1 MSFDPIDHDFERGLH
16 NRRSVLGDEWVDRS
30 LDKANSFNADFQNL
44 ITRFAWNEIWGRPGL
59 DHKTRRAI
67 VLSITIA
74 LGRWEEFELHVR
86 AALLGPDDSRLTPD
100 EIKEILMQS
109 AIYAGVPA
117 ANTAFTHT
125 LAILREVGEQIGYA
139 LAPAA
144 PASAAHSGSGREGR
158 TASTPA
164 LHYSVREPRNGK
176 APRHT
181 VVLSHALGCDL
192 TMWDALANQL
202 ALENRVI
209 AYDHRGH
216 GSSDAPD
223 APYTMADL
231 ADDAARLLQEL
242 NTELDTGP
250 VVWVGL
256 SMGGMVG
263 QELALR
269 HPALVRAL
277 VLANTTSA
285 YPDAARA
292 VWEQRIATVRAG
304 GIEAVADAVMGR
316 YFHDAFRAQKPATVA
331 RYRRRLVA
339 TDAIGYVGCCNAV
352 GNVDTTARLG
362 QIAVPVLVIAGEL
375 DQGTPVAMAE
385 TLAQTIPGARLEV
398 LKDASHLSAA
408 EQPEAFAA
416 SVTRFVAGLS

>member
-1 MSFDPIDHDFERGLH
+1 MSFDPLDHDFERGLQ
-16 NRRSVLGDEWVDRS
+16 NRRNVLGDAWVDRS
-30 LDKANSFNADFQNL
+30 LDKATGFNADFQNF

-86 AALLGPDDSRLTPD
+86 AALLGDEGSRLTPD

-117 ANTAFTHT
+117 ANTAFTHAQ
-125 LAILREVGEQIGYA
+125 AILREVGPQIGYE
-139 LAPAA
+139 LEPAA
-144 PASAAHSGSGREGR
+144 PAAAVHAGNGREGR
-158 TASTPA
+158 TASAPI

-192 TMWDALANQL
+192 TMWDDLANAL
-202 ALENRVI
+202 ALEHRVI

-223 APYTMADL
+223 APYAMADL
-231 ADDAARLLQEL
+231 ADDAARLLR
-242 NTELDTGP
+242 ELDTGP

-269 HPALVRAL
+269 HPSLVRAL
-277 VLANTTSA
+277 VLANTTSG
-285 YPDAARA
+285 YPEAARA
-292 VWEQRIATVRAG
+292 AWEQRIETVRSS
-304 GIEAVADAVMGR
+304 GIEAIADAVMGR
-316 YFHDAFRAQKPATVA
+316 YFHDAFRAQKAATVA
-331 RYRRRLVA
+331 RFRRRLVT
-339 TDAIGYVGCCNAV
+339 TDAVGYVGCCEAV
-352 GNVDTTARLG
+352 GKVDTGSRLG
-362 QIAVPVLVIAGEL
+362 QIGVPTLVIAGGL
-375 DQGTPVAMAE
+375 DQGTPVAMAQA
-385 TLAQTIPGARLEV
+385 LADGIPGAKLAV
-398 LKDASHLSAA
+398 LNEASHLSAV

-416 SVTRFVAGLS
+416 SVAAFVATL

>member
-1 MSFDPIDHDFERGLH
+1 MSFDPIDHDFERGLQ
-16 NRRSVLGDEWVDRS
+16 NRRNVLGDAWVDRS
-30 LDKANSFNADFQNL
+30 LDKATGFNADFQNL

-86 AALLGPDDSRLTPD
+86 AALLGDEGSRLTPD

-125 LAILREVGEQIGYA
+125 TAILREVGEQIGYT

-144 PASAAHSGSGREGR
+144 PAAATHSGIGREGR
-158 TASTPA
+158 TASAPV

-192 TMWDALANQL
+192 TMWDALANTL
-202 ALENRVI
+202 AEDCRVI

-223 APYTMADL
+223 ALYTMADL
-231 ADDAARLLQEL
+231 ADDAARMLR
-242 NTELDTGP
+242 ELDSGP

-269 HPALVRAL
+269 HPSLVRAL

-285 YPDAARA
+285 YPEAAQA
-292 VWEQRIATVRAG
+292 VWEQRIATVRAS
-304 GIEAVADAVMGR
+304 GIEAIADAVMGR
-316 YFHDAFRAQKPATVA
+316 YFHDAYRAQKPGTVA
-331 RYRRRLVA
+331 RFRRRVVS
-339 TDAIGYVGCCNAV
+339 TDAVGYVGCCNAV
-352 GNVDTTARLG
+352 GKVDTTARLG
-362 QIAVPVLVIAGEL
+362 AISVPTLVIAGEL
-375 DQGTPVAMAE
+375 DQGTPVAMAQALVE
-385 TLAQTIPGARLEV
+385 GIPEARLVV
-398 LKDASHLSAA
+398 LQEASHLSAV
-408 EQPEAFAA
+408 EQPQAFQEAVVGF
-416 SVTRFVAGLS
+416 VTWI